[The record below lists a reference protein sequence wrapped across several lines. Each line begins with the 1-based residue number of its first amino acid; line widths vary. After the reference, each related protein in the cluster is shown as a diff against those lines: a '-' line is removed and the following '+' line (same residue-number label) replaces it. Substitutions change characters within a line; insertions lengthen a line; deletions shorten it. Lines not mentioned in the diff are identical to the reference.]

1 MYVFTGLLAGF
12 LCLVVFSSF
21 NEQDL
26 MPPSAALKQD
36 DISFRMITGIDPD
49 KEYAF
54 AGEVIPLDNFDIRER
69 LDRELVINSYLES
82 SNLFNL
88 KLANRMFP
96 VIEPILKKNGLPD
109 DMKYLCVAESNLR
122 MATSSAGAK
131 GLWQF
136 IESSG
141 KGYGLEINSEID
153 ERFHIEKSTE
163 AACKFLLSLKEKFGN
178 WTLAA
183 AAYNMGPAGL
193 SKRMQDQ
200 KVDSYYDLHL
210 PEETNRYLFRILAIK
225 EIMSDPVKFGYILE
239 KDQLYEPLSAYQVV
253 NVEGAVSN
261 WPDFALQH
269 GTTYRMLK
277 LYNPWIISSALT
289 NRYGKKYEVHLPLA
303 K

>member
-1 MYVFTGLLAGF
+1 MYAFTSLLAGF
-12 LCLVVFSSF
+12 LCLVIFSSF
-21 NEQDL
+21 NEQEQATV
-26 MPPSAALKQD
+26 PAQKVE
-36 DISFRMITGIDPD
+36 DISFRTITGIDPNRTYD
-49 KEYAF
+49 F

-69 LDRELVINSYLES
+69 LDRELVINTYLES

-96 VIEPILKKNGLPD
+96 IIEPILKKNGLPE

-141 KGYGLEINSEID
+141 KGYGLEINGEID
-153 ERFHIEKSTE
+153 QRFHIEKSTE
-163 AACKFLLSLKEKFGN
+163 AACKFLLHLKERFGN

-193 SKRMQDQ
+193 AKRMEDQ
-200 KVDSYYDLHL
+200 KVDTYYDLHL

-225 EIMSDPVKFGYILE
+225 EIMSDPAKFGYVLE
-239 KDQLYEPLSAYQVV
+239 KDQLYEPLSGYQVV
-253 NVEGAVSN
+253 NVEGAVPS
-261 WPDFALQH
+261 WADFALKN

-277 LYNPWIISSALT
+277 LYNPWIISSSLT